1 MFKGLSASEYK
12 RLRRI
17 KKSKKRRF
25 IRPYSWEWKKLDE
38 SWRKPRGKDNKVR
51 LQVKYR
57 PPIVKVGYRTPR
69 KIRYL
74 HPSGKEEVL
83 VYKVEDLYNIDPLNQ
98 VARIARTVGIRKRLE
113 IIRFAEKFGI
123 RVLNTGRAEAYL
135 GISEAII
142 PEGVEEETAGLGEL
156 GIEEE
161 SEEVLET
168 PLEEM
173 DLDQEFEGESEKSE
187 DSNDTKD
194 TPSEG

>member
-1 MFKGLSASEYK
+1 MFRGLSSSEYK

-17 KKSKKRRF
+17 KKSKKRKF

-51 LQVKYR
+51 LQLKYR
-57 PPIVKVGYRTPR
+57 PPIVKVGYRTPK

-74 HPSGKEEVL
+74 HPSGKEEIL
-83 VYKVEDLYNIDPLNQ
+83 VYKVEDLYNVDPLNQ
-98 VARIARTVGIRKRLE
+98 VVRIARTVGIRKRLE

-142 PEGVEEETAGLGEL
+142 PEEASEETLGLEEFEAEEEGEEPSEISLEETSADKEIEEGSVEDASLGE
-156 GIEEE
+156 
-161 SEEVLET
+161 V
-168 PLEEM
+168 
-173 DLDQEFEGESEKSE
+173 E
-187 DSNDTKD
+187 DTSSD
-194 TPSEG
+194 E